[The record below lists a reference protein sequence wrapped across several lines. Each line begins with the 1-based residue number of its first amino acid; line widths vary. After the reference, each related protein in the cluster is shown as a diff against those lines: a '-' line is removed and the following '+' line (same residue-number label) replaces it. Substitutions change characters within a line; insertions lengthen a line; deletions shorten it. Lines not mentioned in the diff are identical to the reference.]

1 MLSNTVES
9 IKFVLNNQDS
19 ACFQWPALI
28 GYTGAGKTTTVK
40 KVADEMNL
48 KVKVLLLGTML
59 PEDILGLP
67 KATTK
72 ETHWTV
78 PDWALDCIAE
88 PHLIFMDELDKANP
102 SCLSAVLTLMTD
114 LRIRNI
120 KLHPQTKI
128 IAAMQPVDETFLTDQ
143 TGEAICA
150 RVVFFPI
157 PYENSCAYLAGKH
170 NVDDTAINEL
180 FKGAP
185 EISIPRLDRPS
196 PRQIDAAFN
205 FIDIATRAIENEFDP
220 FDPESE
226 RRLKDAVFA
235 AVAPILHGMMKN
247 DLAIKVF
254 NIKMQ
259 DFKFSSVSPSRVIRA
274 VCNNPGI
281 LSKLPDS
288 AIFPAM
294 QEALFGRVEVDRVLG
309 CEPDEDYKRISQ
321 ALMFFG
327 AVVAGQL
334 RSRDSFN
341 TAVENLYERCRAMV
355 EAGQTS
361 VEIFGDATPED
372 VIAISAAAAKASEKN
387 KNITANISPDTVSK
401 ISDEFGPVYSRA
413 MAFFSKVFDHVER
426 MDESEE

>member
-1 MLSNTVES
+1 MFCNTIES
-9 IKFVLNNQDS
+9 IKFVLSNQDS

-40 KVADEMNL
+40 RVADEMNL

-78 PDWALDCIAE
+78 PDWARDCIDE

-120 KLHPQTKI
+120 KLHPDTKI
-128 IAAMQPVDETFLTDQ
+128 IVAMQPVDETFLADQ

-157 PYENSCAYLAGKH
+157 PYENACTYLAGKH
-170 NVDDTAINEL
+170 NVDDSALKEL
-180 FKGAP
+180 FKDAP

-205 FIDIATRAIENEFDP
+205 FIDIATRSVESEFDP
-220 FDPESE
+220 FNPASE
-226 RRLKDAVFA
+226 RQLKDAVFA
-235 AVAPILHGMMKN
+235 AVAPVLHGMMRN
-247 DLAIKVF
+247 ELAIKVF

-259 DFKFSSVSPSRVIRA
+259 DFKFASVSPTRVVRA
-274 VCNNPGI
+274 ICNNPGI
-281 LSKLPDS
+281 LNKLPDS

-294 QEALFGRVEVDRVLG
+294 REALFGRVEVDRVLG
-309 CEPDEDYKRISQ
+309 AEPDEDYKRISQ
-321 ALMFFG
+321 ALVFFG

-341 TAVENLYERCRAMV
+341 AAVENLYEHCKALV
-355 EAGQTS
+355 DAGHTS

-372 VIAISAAAAKASEKN
+372 VIAISAAAAKASERN
-387 KNITANISPDTVSK
+387 PNITANISRDTVSK
-401 ISDEFGPVYSRA
+401 ISDDFGPVYSRA
-413 MAFFSKVFDHVER
+413 MTFFSKVFDYVER
-426 MDESEE
+426 TDEGGE